1 MTATA
6 SRRELATAAHAAMCA
21 ILYAADP
28 DRWPGFAAWAEQH
41 IPGDTWTEADR
52 LALAG
57 HAAVLAR
64 LAKHLDDHPEGGG

>member
-6 SRRELATAAHAAMCA
+6 SRREVATAAHAAMCA
-21 ILYAADP
+21 ILYATDP
-28 DRWPGFAAWAEQH
+28 QRWPGFAAWAEQH
-41 IPGDTWTEADR
+41 IPGDTWGEEDR

-64 LAKHLDDHPEGGG
+64 LAKHLDDQEGGG